1 MKALLENLQLDP
13 LSVGEGIDTGA
24 EEELFRRAGQQA
36 TVQAM
41 AARWE
46 QSDAAVEVR
55 CQQCLQPMQGWGR
68 RQKTIQTIC
77 GSVVLNR
84 RTYYCQACQQLRAP
98 LDERLQVDHTGI
110 TPGLSRL
117 ICRTSLELAYD
128 QSQSLLTDTLGF
140 APCSARE
147 IERVADRHGQ
157 HLERLQSQAPAPE
170 ISVRQS
176 SRKTYCLAI
185 DGVMIPGL
193 PDPAEH
199 RLNWHDVKLA
209 VAFDPKQVR
218 EPFYVAGR
226 EDNVSFGSRLWR
238 QLQTR
243 QLPVSQFHLVLA
255 DGAPW
260 IWNLADEHLHGVP
273 QLLDFYHAAEHLH
286 ATAQAIWQDPI
297 ATIWWQR
304 RLDQLKQGHID
315 NFFAALKLLARR
327 HSTADPELSPARL
340 LEYFHNN
347 RQRLNYRWALDQK
360 LPIGSGS
367 VESAAR
373 HIVQQRLKQ
382 SGMRWS
388 DPGAQAVLNLRTLH
402 RNGQFE
408 QYWENLAAAGL

>member
-1 MKALLENLQLDP
+1 MDP
-13 LSVGEGIDTGA
+13 LDNEAGIDTGA

-36 TVQAM
+36 AAQSM
-41 AARWE
+41 ASRWE
-46 QSDAAVEVR
+46 QSDTVSEV
-55 CQQCLQPMQGWGR
+55 QCGECGQPMQNWGR
-68 RQKTIQTIC
+68 RKKTIQTIC
-77 GSVVLNR
+77 GPVDLSR
-84 RTYYCQACQQLRAP
+84 RTYYCRLCQQLRAP
-98 LDERLQVDHTGI
+98 LDERLQVDQTGI

-128 QSQSLLTDTLGF
+128 QSQRLLTDTLGF

-157 HLERLQSQAPAPE
+157 HLERLQSQGE
-170 ISVRQS
+170 IPQVS
-176 SRKTYCLAI
+176 SRKSTPKAYCLAI

-193 PDPAEH
+193 PDPVQH
-199 RLNWHDVKLA
+199 CLNWHDVKLA
-209 VAFDPKQVR
+209 VAFDPRQVR

-226 EDNVSFGSRLWR
+226 EDNVRFGSRLWR
-238 QLQTR
+238 QLQAR
-243 QLPVSQFHLVLA
+243 QLQSSQFHMVLA

-260 IWNLADEHLHGVP
+260 IWNLVDEHLHDVP

-286 ATAQAIWQDPI
+286 ATAQAIWADPI
-297 ATIWWQR
+297 ANSWWHR
-304 RLDQLKQGHID
+304 RLDQLKEGLLD
-315 NFFAALKLLARR
+315 NFFAALQWLDRR
-327 HSTADPELSPARL
+327 HTTTDPELSPARL
-340 LEYFHNN
+340 LEYFQNN
-347 RQRLNYRWALDQK
+347 RQRLNYRWALDNK

-408 QYWENLAAAGL
+408 QYWENFAASGL